1 MDWFKKLS
9 PSTRFAIAETTR
21 VCACV
26 AIIVTI
32 DMVVMKGVRN
42 LVGAG
47 QA

>member
-9 PSTRFAIAETTR
+9 PSTRFVIAETAR

-32 DMVVMKGVRN
+32 DVVVMKGARS
-42 LVGAG
+42 LVGADR
-47 QA
+47 